1 MASNNTQ
8 AAPSSQS
15 IKITI
20 QMKKRFT
27 SPYHLLAS
35 LPLFFLLLAPGC
47 GSARRSEP
55 LRGPLALNDQ
65 LQRGQVVFM
74 QNCHKCHPGG
84 EAGVAPSINN
94 VPLPGALIKFRVRS
108 RAFFAGVGRMPSFK
122 KHEISRQELDDLVR
136 YLKVLKKHDDK
147 APSAA
152 R

>member
-1 MASNNTQ
+1 
-8 AAPSSQS
+8 
-15 IKITI
+15 
-20 QMKKRFT
+20 MKKRYT
-27 SPYHLLAS
+27 ITHRLPVSLALVWLLLAS
-35 LPLFFLLLAPGC
+35 AC

-94 VPLPGALIKFRVRS
+94 VPLPGTLIKMRVRS

-122 KHEISRQELDDLVR
+122 KHEISRQELQDLVR
-136 YLKVLKKHDDK
+136 YLKVLRKHDGK
-147 APSAA
+147 AANSTAGK
-152 R
+152 